1 MPPERSKTN
10 PNREDELAV
19 VERPKVDKPRRY
31 VVVFHNDDYTTMDFV
46 VRVLEKFFHMDETQ
60 ATQVMLHVHH
70 KGYGIVGVFTRD
82 VAETKALQVTTY
94 AKEHGHPLKC
104 TAEPEGFGE
113 DS

>member
-1 MPPERSKTN
+1 MPPERSKTDTDH
-10 PNREDELAV
+10 EDDLAL

-31 VVVFHNDDYTTMDFV
+31 VVVFHNDDYTTMEFV

-60 ATQVMLHVHH
+60 ATQIMLHVHH

-82 VAETKALQVTTY
+82 VAETKAAQVTAY
-94 AKEHGHPLKC
+94 AKESGHPLKC